1 MAEGKARAVSRP
13 RFFRSGSEFRR
24 WLAAHHSDTPEL
36 LVGFHHK
43 GSGRGG
49 ITYHEA
55 LEEAL
60 CFGWIDG
67 LTRSLDD
74 GRYTIRFTPRRPNS
88 NWSTA
93 NVKRVERLIEL
104 GRMEPPGL
112 EAFGR
117 RDRSEAGRQ
126 SYDTRR
132 GLGEA
137 EKRVFRQHPE
147 AWGFFQAQAPS
158 YKRTTGWWVVS
169 AKREETRR
177 RRLDTLIAHS
187 ARGERVP

>member
-1 MAEGKARAVSRP
+1 MSRP
-13 RFFRSGSEFRR
+13 RFFRSPSEFRR
-24 WLAAHHSDTPEL
+24 WLAAHHGDTLEV
-36 LVGFHHK
+36 LVAFHRK

-88 NWSTA
+88 NWSTV
-93 NVKRVERLIEL
+93 NVKRAEQLIDL

-112 EAFGR
+112 AAFER
-117 RDRSEAGRQ
+117 RDRSEAARS
-126 SYDTRR
+126 SYEARR
-132 GLGEA
+132 GLGKA
-137 EKRVFRQHPE
+137 EERAFRRHPE
-147 AWGFFQAQAPS
+147 AWRFFEAQAPS
-158 YKRTTGWWVVS
+158 YRRTIGWWVVS

-177 RRLDTLIAHS
+177 RRLDKLIAHS

>member
-1 MAEGKARAVSRP
+1 MAEGKARAVRRP
-13 RFFRSGSEFRR
+13 RFFRSPSEFRR
-24 WLAAHHSDTPEL
+24 WLAAHHGDTPEL
-36 LVGFHHK
+36 LVGFHRK
-43 GSGRGG
+43 GTGRGG

-55 LEEAL
+55 LDEAL

-88 NWSTA
+88 NWSA
-93 NVKRVERLIEL
+93 VNVKRAQQLIEL

-112 EAFGR
+112 AAFER
-117 RDRSEAGRQ
+117 RDRSEAARF
-126 SYDTRR
+126 SYETRR
-132 GLGEA
+132 GLGES
-137 EKRVFRQHPE
+137 EEQVFRRHPE
-147 AWGFFQAQAPS
+147 AWAFFEAQPPS
-158 YKRTTGWWVVS
+158 YRRTIGWWVVS

-177 RRLDTLIAHS
+177 RRLDALIAHS